1 MSQLSKSVSPIT
13 NTQTSFYSSS
23 LQQSSYNSLTN
34 SRQKERIFQQ
44 KQIPIN
50 IQKNSLF
57 NLKPQI
63 LSNPNMHSDIRV
75 SEFDKPIHFQ
85 TDQLIQRP
93 VIMESKQKI
102 QEQNINNFQPILE
115 EKNDKFIKIGIVI
128 IIVLLLLLGI
138 LKFN

>member
-1 MSQLSKSVSPIT
+1 MSQLSKSVSTIT
-13 NTQTSFYSSS
+13 NTQTSFYLSS

-57 NLKPQI
+57 NLKPKI
-63 LSNPNMHSDIRV
+63 LSNPNMHSDMRA
-75 SEFDKPIHFQ
+75 SEFDKQIHFQ
-85 TDQLIQRP
+85 TDQLIQRQ

-102 QEQNINNFQPILE
+102 QEQNINNFQPIIE
-115 EKNDKFIKIGIVI
+115 KKNDKFIKIGIVI